1 MGTLNEDLASI
12 KEVEDKITAN
22 KVANFAYTDK
32 AYTDNDANGVIEY
45 DVSKEQNIPS
55 SDASILKVN
64 ETVLQKGYR
73 AQASSVTRMLLNHF
87 FGRVSYNLNKVNDC
101 VSNLVTTLSSHL
113 GKANG
118 IATLDNDG
126 HIPYSQLPESAVE
139 YKGNWNANTNTPQ
152 LVDGT
157 GNLGDLYIVSVAGR
171 RDLGSGAVNYLVG
184 DRIIY
189 NQNNIWEKLSGG
201 SVRSVEKYLPD
212 ASGNIALPVGIY
224 TKGLVK
230 QSDSLIK
237 FNKYSKI
244 GRDTIFSI
252 TYGKGMFVAVGSS
265 GNIVT
270 STDGI
275 TWTSQTSP
283 VSARL
288 WSVTDGNGMFVA
300 VGESG
305 SIVTSTDGITWTRQ
319 TSPVSTRLE
328 LITYR
333 KGMFV
338 AVGESGSIVTSTDGI
353 AWTKQTSP
361 VSSNLLAI
369 VYANGMFVAVG
380 YLGAVITSTDGIT
393 WTKQTLN
400 TTSTLNTVTYGN
412 GMFVAVGENNLGVRS
427 TDGITWTSFHTPE
440 RVLTSITY
448 GKGMFV
454 AVGASG
460 NIVTSTDGITW
471 TRQTSPVSTRLE
483 PVTYAKG
490 MFVAVGN
497 SGHVITSTDGITW
510 TKQTSPV
517 STAFRSVTY
526 GNGMFVAVGESGS
539 IVNYLTFLP
548 SNAVKVDENNGAMTV
563 PGIDELEIKI
573 NNLNVK
579 ASTPRWLRF
588 DFSASNKQTLKIL
601 ANTHIRVENTIVHF
615 DTNTSFDLSTTINAT
630 SNSKGKDWYVFLDT
644 EGNVTCSLSKTESAG
659 KRRIGQF
666 HTLCANAGASVT
678 GLVPTELTTTG
689 GNFLIKQYNE
699 EEDSDF
705 YAFYNKPITAIT
717 TGDVYNVGTVV
728 HPLSGF
734 VTNDIL
740 PESVWCLTFHPSCAS
755 YDGMVYDRD
764 CDIAVDIYLQSGK
777 GKATKSAFGAPFT
790 NSRQQWNHQEDMRAV
805 GKRLLKDYEFTSIA
819 SGSNERT
826 NIDRES
832 DKTTVG
838 GHVDTN
844 GRRMI
849 SFIGCEECCGYF
861 LQWLDEIACNPTDT
875 LGWANYDGQ
884 GNFGQQNMKVRCIS
898 AGGAENGSTVCGS
911 RCRDAYG
918 DRAEVNSDHS
928 GRGMAEIIRSVQ

>member
-12 KEVEDKITAN
+12 KEVEDTITAN

-157 GNLGDLYIVSVAGR
+157 RNLGDLYIVSVAGR

-201 SVRSVEKYLPD
+201 SVRSVENQLPD
-212 ASGNIALPVGIY
+212 ASGNISLPVGIY

-230 QSDSLIK
+230 QSDPIIE
-237 FNKYSKI
+237 FNNYSTLASVPFI
-244 GRDTIFSI
+244 NSI
-252 TYGKGMFVAVGSS
+252 VYGKGMFVAVG
-265 GNIVT
+265 GNTGSKTYIV
-270 STDGI
+270 
-275 TWTSQTSP
+275 
-283 VSARL
+283 
-288 WSVTDGNGMFVA
+288 
-300 VGESG
+300 
-305 SIVTSTDGITWTRQ
+305 
-319 TSPVSTRLE
+319 
-328 LITYR
+328 
-333 KGMFV
+333 
-338 AVGESGSIVTSTDGI
+338 
-353 AWTKQTSP
+353 
-361 VSSNLLAI
+361 
-369 VYANGMFVAVG
+369 
-380 YLGAVITSTDGIT
+380 TSTDGIT
-393 WTKQTLN
+393 WTKQTSPFSNELRAIVYAN
-400 TTSTLNTVTYGN
+400 
-412 GMFVAVGENNLGVRS
+412 
-427 TDGITWTSFHTPE
+427 
-440 RVLTSITY
+440 
-448 GKGMFV
+448 GMFV

-471 TRQTSPVSTRLE
+471 TKQTSPVSEYFYTI
-483 PVTYAKG
+483 TYGKG
-490 MFVAVGN
+490 MFIVAGS
-497 SGHVITSTDGITW
+497 SGTIVTSTDGITW

-517 STAFRSVTY
+517 SGRFTTVVY
-526 GNGMFVAVGESGS
+526 GNGMFVVFAEGGTFS
-539 IVNYLTFLP
+539 NYLIHLP
-548 SNAVKVDENNGAMTV
+548 SNSVKVEDNGAMSV
-563 PGIDELEIKI
+563 PGIDELETKADSIDTKVDSLDTKVDSLDTKVDSI
-573 NNLNVK
+573 DTKVNSLDTKVDNLNVK
-579 ASTPRWLRF
+579 ANTPRWLRF

-705 YAFYNKPITAIT
+705 YAFYNKPITAVE
-717 TGDVYNVGTVV
+717 TGTYYNVGTVV

-832 DKTTVG
+832 DQTTVG

-861 LQWLDEIACNPTDT
+861 FQWLDEIACSPTYT
-875 LGWANYDGQ
+875 LKWDNHDGQ
-884 GNFGQQNMKVRCIS
+884 GNFGQQNQAEGCIS
-898 AGGAENGSTVCGS
+898 AGGSSNGSTVCGS
-911 RCRDAYG
+911 RCRDAFG
-918 DRAEVNSDHS
+918 NRSDVNTDHT
-928 GRGMAEIIRSVQ
+928 GRGTAEIIRSVQ

>member
-101 VSNLVTTLSSHL
+101 VSNLVATLGSHL

-171 RDLGSGAVNYLVG
+171 RDLGSGEVNYLVG

-201 SVRSVEKYLPD
+201 SVRSVENQLPD
-212 ASGNIALPVGIY
+212 ASGNILLPVAGVK
-224 TKGLVK
+224 TKGLVV
-230 QSDSLIK
+230 QSDPLIK
-237 FNKYSKI
+237 FNKYSQI
-244 GRDTIFSI
+244 GRGTIFSI
-252 TYGKGMFVAVGSS
+252 
-265 GNIVT
+265 
-270 STDGI
+270 
-275 TWTSQTSP
+275 
-283 VSARL
+283 
-288 WSVTDGNGMFVA
+288 
-300 VGESG
+300 
-305 SIVTSTDGITWTRQ
+305 
-319 TSPVSTRLE
+319 
-328 LITYR
+328 
-333 KGMFV
+333 
-338 AVGESGSIVTSTDGI
+338 
-353 AWTKQTSP
+353 
-361 VSSNLLAI
+361 
-369 VYANGMFVAVG
+369 
-380 YLGAVITSTDGIT
+380 
-393 WTKQTLN
+393 
-400 TTSTLNTVTYGN
+400 TYGN
-412 GMFVAVGENNLGVRS
+412 GMFVAVG
-427 TDGITWTSFHTPE
+427 
-440 RVLTSITY
+440 
-448 GKGMFV
+448 
-454 AVGASG
+454 ASG
-460 NIVTSTDGITW
+460 SIV
-471 TRQTSPVSTRLE
+471 
-483 PVTYAKG
+483 
-490 MFVAVGN
+490 
-497 SGHVITSTDGITW
+497 TSTDGITW

-517 STAFRSVTY
+517 SAVFNSVTY

-563 PGIDELEIKI
+563 PGIDELETKI
-573 NNLNVK
+573 NNLNFK

-615 DTNTSFDLSTTINAT
+615 DTDTSFDLSTTINAT
-630 SNSKGKDWYVFLDT
+630 SNSKGKDWYVFLNT

-705 YAFYNKPITAIT
+705 YAFYNKSITAIT
-717 TGDVYNVGTVV
+717 TGDVYNVGTVE

-734 VTNDIL
+734 VANDIL

-777 GKATKSAFGAPFT
+777 GKATKSAFGAILT
-790 NSRQQWNHQEDMRAV
+790 KARRQWNHQEDMRAV

-819 SGSNERT
+819 SGSNEKT
-826 NIDRES
+826 NIEGNS
-832 DKTTVG
+832 TPNTTG

-849 SFIGCEECCGYF
+849 SFIGCEECCGYDG
-861 LQWLDEIACNPTDT
+861 QWLDEFCGTQSNSGGTD
-875 LGWANYDGQ
+875 WRDNDGQ
-884 GNFGQQNMKVRCIS
+884 GSFGQQYGTTQCLV
-898 AGGAENGSTVCGS
+898 AGGDWSNTYRCGS
-911 RCRDAYG
+911 RFRTVW
-918 DRAEVNSDHS
+918 DRSDTTNSA
-928 GRGMAEIIRSVQ
+928 RGSAEIIRSVQ

>member
-12 KEVEDKITAN
+12 KEVEDTITAN

-101 VSNLVTTLSSHL
+101 VSNLVATLGSHL

-171 RDLGSGAVNYLVG
+171 RDLGSGEVNYLVG

-230 QSDSLIK
+230 QSDLLIK

-252 TYGKGMFVAVGSS
+252 TYG
-265 GNIVT
+265 
-270 STDGI
+270 
-275 TWTSQTSP
+275 
-283 VSARL
+283 
-288 WSVTDGNGMFVA
+288 NGMFVA
-300 VGESG
+300 VGASE
-305 SIVTSTDGITWTRQ
+305 SIVTSPDGITWTSR
-319 TSPVSTRLE
+319 TSPVSTRLW
-328 LITYR
+328 LVTY
-333 KGMFV
+333 GNSMFV
-338 AVGESGSIVTSTDGI
+338 AFSDSGSIVTSPDGI
-353 AWTKQTSP
+353 TWTSRTSP
-361 VSSNLLAI
+361 VSTRIES
-369 VYANGMFVAVG
+369 VTYANGMFVAVG
-380 YLGAVITSTDGIT
+380 YSG
-393 WTKQTLN
+393 
-400 TTSTLNTVTYGN
+400 
-412 GMFVAVGENNLGVRS
+412 
-427 TDGITWTSFHTPE
+427 
-440 RVLTSITY
+440 SI
-448 GKGMFV
+448 V
-454 AVGASG
+454 
-460 NIVTSTDGITW
+460 
-471 TRQTSPVSTRLE
+471 
-483 PVTYAKG
+483 
-490 MFVAVGN
+490 
-497 SGHVITSTDGITW
+497 TSTDGITW

-517 STAFRSVTY
+517 STAFWSVTD
-526 GNGMFVAVGESGS
+526 GNGMFVAIGESGS

-563 PGIDELEIKI
+563 PGIDELETKI
-573 NNLNVK
+573 GNLDTKVDSLDTKVDSLEVKIDNLNVK
-579 ASTPRWLRF
+579 ANTSRWLRF

-615 DTNTSFDLSTTINAT
+615 DTDTSFDLSTTINAT
-630 SNSKGKDWYVFLDT
+630 SNSKGKDWYVFLNT

-699 EEDSDF
+699 EEDNDF
-705 YAFYNKPITAIT
+705 YTFYNKPITAVE
-717 TGDVYNVGTVV
+717 TGTYYNVGTVA

-734 VTNDIL
+734 VASDIL

-764 CDIAVDIYLQSGK
+764 CDIAVDIYLQSGT
-777 GKATKSAFGAPFT
+777 GKATKSAFGST
-790 NSRQQWNHQEDMRAV
+790 LIKERQQWNCQEDMRAV
-805 GKRLLKDYEFTSIA
+805 GKRLLKDHEFTSIA
-819 SGSNERT
+819 SGSNEKT
-826 NIDRES
+826 IIANYTES
-832 DKTTVG
+832 KTAG
-838 GHVDTN
+838 GHVDTT

-849 SFIGCEECCGYF
+849 SFIGCEECCGYEE
-861 LQWLDEIACNPTDT
+861 QWLAEFCGVQVNSTSDWKDN
-875 LGWANYDGQ
+875 DGQ
-884 GNFGQQNMKVRCIS
+884 GSFGQQSGVTKCLI
-898 AGGAENGSTVCGS
+898 AGGGWSYSSRCGS
-911 RCRDAYG
+911 RFRLISDRSDAWSS
-918 DRAEVNSDHS
+918 A
-928 GRGMAEIIRSVQ
+928 RGTAEIIRSVQ

>member
-101 VSNLVTTLSSHL
+101 VSNLVATLGSHL

-171 RDLGSGAVNYLVG
+171 WDLGSGAVNYLVG

-230 QSDSLIK
+230 QSDPLIK
-237 FNKYSKI
+237 FNNYSKI
-244 GRDTIFSI
+244 RRDTIFS
-252 TYGKGMFVAVGSS
+252 
-265 GNIVT
+265 
-270 STDGI
+270 
-275 TWTSQTSP
+275 
-283 VSARL
+283 
-288 WSVTDGNGMFVA
+288 
-300 VGESG
+300 
-305 SIVTSTDGITWTRQ
+305 
-319 TSPVSTRLE
+319 
-328 LITYR
+328 
-333 KGMFV
+333 
-338 AVGESGSIVTSTDGI
+338 
-353 AWTKQTSP
+353 
-361 VSSNLLAI
+361 
-369 VYANGMFVAVG
+369 
-380 YLGAVITSTDGIT
+380 
-393 WTKQTLN
+393 
-400 TTSTLNTVTYGN
+400 VTYGN
-412 GMFVAVGENNLGVRS
+412 GMFVAVGN
-427 TDGITWTSFHTPE
+427 
-440 RVLTSITY
+440 
-448 GKGMFV
+448 
-454 AVGASG
+454 SG
-460 NIVTSTDGITW
+460 RIVTSTDGITW
-471 TRQTSPVSTRLE
+471 TEQTSPISAMLWL
-483 PVTYAKG
+483 VTYGNG
-490 MFVAVGN
+490 MFVVFSDSGN
-497 SGHVITSTDGITW
+497 IVTSTDGITW

-517 STAFRSVTY
+517 STRLDSVTYANGMFVAVGNSGSIVTSTDGITWTKQTSPVSTDFRSVTY
-526 GNGMFVAVGESGS
+526 GNGMFVAVGESGN

-563 PGIDELEIKI
+563 PGIDELKTKVDS
-573 NNLNVK
+573 LNVK
-579 ASTPRWLRF
+579 ANTPRWLRF

-601 ANTHIRVENTIVHF
+601 ANTHIRVENTVVHF
-615 DTNTSFDLSTTINAT
+615 DTDTSFDLSTTINAT

-705 YAFYNKPITAIT
+705 YAFYNKSITAIT
-717 TGDVYNVGTVV
+717 TGDVYNVGTVI

-734 VTNDIL
+734 VANDIL

-805 GKRLLKDYEFTSIA
+805 GKRLLKDHEFTSIA
-819 SGSNERT
+819 SGSNEKT
-826 NIDRES
+826 SIARES

-861 LQWLDEIACNPTDT
+861 FQWLDEIACSPTYT
-875 LGWANYDGQ
+875 LKWDNHDGQ
-884 GNFGQQNMKVRCIS
+884 GNFGQQNQTMGCIS

-911 RCRDAYG
+911 RCRDAFG
-918 DRAEVNSDHS
+918 DRAEVNSDHAC
-928 GRGMAEIIRSVQ
+928 RGTAGIIRSVQ